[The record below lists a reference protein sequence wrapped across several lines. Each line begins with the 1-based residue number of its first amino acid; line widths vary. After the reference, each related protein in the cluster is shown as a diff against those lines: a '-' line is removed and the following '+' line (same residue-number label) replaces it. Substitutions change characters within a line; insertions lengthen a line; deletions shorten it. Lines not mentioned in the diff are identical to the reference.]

1 MPSLKSLGASCALP
15 RLLLTAQRGRLP
27 AIRTQLQRQRH
38 SQLRASLRQD
48 WCAATLLCPLQA
60 EHREWRSR
68 VRAGAVEAYG
78 FVAAVGF
85 CSWESD
91 PVWMTSRWRIGFW

>member
-1 MPSLKSLGASCALP
+1 
-15 RLLLTAQRGRLP
+15 
-27 AIRTQLQRQRH
+27 
-38 SQLRASLRQD
+38 LRQD

-85 CSWESD
+85 CS
-91 PVWMTSRWRIGFW
+91 